1 MAVNILEK
9 QIVEEGPRNA
19 VVKLTGTLGTSDI
32 TELPAIA
39 LSDFVNNSWI
49 NGRLA
54 GLRVDA
60 VMYSMGLNVDVLL
73 EWNSAI
79 PQQIMPL
86 AGRGKIDITGD
97 GGLLP
102 DMSRSGYDGN
112 INLRTSGYVPGTVQN
127 FTFVLR
133 MVKLYKQ

>member
-1 MAVNILEK
+1 VAANVLEK

-19 VVKLTGTLGTSDI
+19 VVKLTGTLSSGDLVST
-32 TELPAIA
+32 PAIA

-60 VMYSMGLNVDVLL
+60 VMYSMGLNVDALL

-102 DMSRSGYDGN
+102 DMLRSGYDGS
-112 INLRTSGYVPGTVQN
+112 INLRTTGFVPGTVQN

-133 MVKLYKQ
+133 MAKLFKQ